1 MRLFQL
7 SIFFLWVNFSSFILD
22 FGHLCSNYYWLEIFL
37 ILLIFI
43 RKQLLVS
50 LIFWI
55 IFFFYIS
62 LTSKL
67 LSCVQLSV
75 TPWTA
80 APQASLSFS
89 ISQNLLKLMSIELM
103 IPFNHLILFCP
114 LLLLPSIFLNIRIF
128 SNELALR
135 IRWSKYWIFS
145 FSISPSNEYSGL
157 VSFRIEWFEFLAV
170 QGTLQS
176 LLQHHRSKPSI
187 IQHSAFFMVRLLHL
201 YLTTGKT
208 IPWLYDLNFLNS
220 EF

>member
-1 MRLFQL
+1 MFCRIHQWPPGHGDFFVGLFLATNLNSLRDMRLFQL

-22 FGHLCSNYYWLEIFL
+22 FGHLCPNYYWLEIFL

-89 ISQNLLKLMSIELM
+89 ISQNLLKLMSIELVM
-103 IPFNHLILFCP
+103 PSNHLILCHP
-114 LLLLPSIFLNIRIF
+114 LLLLPSIF
-128 SNELALR
+128 
-135 IRWSKYWIFS
+135 
-145 FSISPSNEYSGL
+145 PS
-157 VSFRIEWFEFLAV
+157 
-170 QGTLQS
+170 
-176 LLQHHRSKPSI
+176 
-187 IQHSAFFMVRLLHL
+187 
-201 YLTTGKT
+201 
-208 IPWLYDLNFLNS
+208 
-220 EF
+220 